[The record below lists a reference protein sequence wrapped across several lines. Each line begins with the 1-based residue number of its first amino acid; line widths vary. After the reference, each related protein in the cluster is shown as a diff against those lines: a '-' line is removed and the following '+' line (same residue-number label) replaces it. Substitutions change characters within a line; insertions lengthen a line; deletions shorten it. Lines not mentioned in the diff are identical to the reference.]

1 MQLSTYDAF
10 IVTLYKRFVYNM
22 SNFMRF
28 PLNPIE
34 PAKES
39 GTATTTEGY
48 NTDKLPME
56 NQV

>member
-1 MQLSTYDAF
+1 
-10 IVTLYKRFVYNM
+10 
-22 SNFMRF
+22 MRF

-48 NTDKLPME
+48 NTDNLLLE
-56 NQV
+56 HQV